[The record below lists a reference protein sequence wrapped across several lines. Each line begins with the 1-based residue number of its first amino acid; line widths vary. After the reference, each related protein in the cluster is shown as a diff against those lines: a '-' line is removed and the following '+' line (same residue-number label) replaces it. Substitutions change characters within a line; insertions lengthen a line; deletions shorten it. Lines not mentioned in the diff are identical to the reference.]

1 MTVFESV
8 EKELNQS
15 GCPACHK
22 HRLELSLRCT
32 FGGKMCLFAAQCRDC
47 GYLFELNETTLRLA
61 QTQVEFDHKIKGT
74 GCPVCRSKDAEIIF
88 RCDLPDQESFFLAS
102 CHACNHIF
110 RAR

>member
-8 EKELNQS
+8 EKELNQT
-15 GCPACHK
+15 GCPACNK

-47 GYLFELNETTLRLA
+47 GYLFELNETTHQLA
-61 QTQVEFDHKIKGT
+61 QTQIERDKKIRQS
-74 GCPVCRSKDAEIIF
+74 GCPVCKNKDVEIIF
-88 RCDLPDQESFFLAS
+88 RCDLSDRDSFFLAT

-110 RAR
+110 KA